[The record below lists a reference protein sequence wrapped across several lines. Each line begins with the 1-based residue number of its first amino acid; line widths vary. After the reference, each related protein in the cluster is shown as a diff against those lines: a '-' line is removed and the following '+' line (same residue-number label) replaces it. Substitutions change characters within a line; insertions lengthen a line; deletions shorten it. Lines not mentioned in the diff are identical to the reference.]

1 MILHRMLTTTV
12 LAGAVACSRP
22 TGQATQERAPAPS
35 SRSNPVGTLALGE
48 RITSPLVPLADIAKH
63 PGRFRSGI
71 VATSGKITAV
81 CKEMGCWMEL
91 VDPSAQAH
99 VKMHGHAFF
108 VPRTAP
114 GHFARVQA
122 HVVPKGG
129 NDDCTEETPEQSGV
143 ARVELDATGV
153 EID

>member
-1 MILHRMLTTTV
+1 
-12 LAGAVACSRP
+12 S
-22 TGQATQERAPAPS
+22 
-35 SRSNPVGTLALGE
+35 
-48 RITSPLVPLADIAKH
+48 
-63 PGRFRSGI
+63 I

-99 VKMHGHAFF
+99 VKMHGHTFF

-122 HVVPKGG
+122 QVVPKGG
-129 NDDCTEETPEQSGV
+129 KDDCTEEGPEQSGV